1 MILTDE
7 QHQQIH
13 FYLLVLFCF
22 FLLPL
27 PRLAVFALVALILN
41 CLAGGYL
48 WRRASHA
55 FSFWP
60 LLFSSFYLLHLIG
73 FSYTENL
80 AEGLLDLETKLSFLL
95 LPPVLFA
102 VPLNYSNGRAFLL
115 RAFVAGVFLAT
126 IYAYT
131 RAGIL
136 YWNTGLNG
144 FYYKYLSGYLHA
156 HPTYV
161 AMYLNFALFLLL
173 EELFR
178 KQLHLSWKGKALRLL
193 LMAHFFLFIF
203 LLTARMQLLL
213 LILLLSFSYIWYM
226 ARRKKLAFALL
237 GLVAGLGIAFT
248 LAWKIPTTQARIQ
261 KAYSQ
266 FNDPQASPNIRW
278 PIWSL
283 GGELVKAAPLSGH
296 GIGDVQDNLEI
307 LYERENLTEALEGH
321 YNAHNQYVQTSIAL
335 GLPGLLTLLANL
347 LLPLAL
353 SLRQKKFIYAFFLS
367 LLLLSM
373 LTECILEV
381 QMGILF
387 FVFFH
392 CFLALD
398 LQAPK
403 SAKL

>member
-1 MILTDE
+1 MILTDK

-27 PRLAVFALVALILN
+27 PRLSVFALVALILN

-48 WRRASHA
+48 WQRAKSA
-55 FSFWP
+55 FGPWP

-73 FSYTENL
+73 LSYTENWT
-80 AEGLLDLETKLSFLL
+80 EGLLDLETKLSFLL

-102 VPLNYSNGRAFLL
+102 VPITFPNARALIL
-115 RAFVAGVFLAT
+115 RAFVAGVLVAT
-126 IYAYT
+126 IYAYGC
-131 RAGIL
+131 ASLL
-136 YWNTGLNG
+136 YWETGLNG
-144 FYYKYLSGYLHA
+144 FYYKYLSGYINA

-178 KQLHLSWKGKALRLL
+178 KHLHLSWKGKGLRLL
-193 LMAHFFLFIF
+193 IMGHFLVFIF

-213 LILLLSFSYIWYM
+213 LVILLSFSYIWYM
-226 ARRKKLAFALL
+226 SRRKKLLVGLL
-237 GLVAGLGIAFT
+237 GISGGLLIAGALV
-248 LAWKIPTTQARIQ
+248 WMIPTTKDRVQ
-261 KAYSQ
+261 KAYEQ
-266 FNDPQASPNIRW
+266 FHDPQAAPNIRW
-278 PIWSL
+278 AIWSL
-283 GGELVKAAPLSGH
+283 GGELVKEAPLCGQ
-296 GIGDVQDNLEI
+296 GIGDVQDNLEK
-307 LYERENLTEALEGH
+307 LYKRDQLKEALEGH

-335 GLPGLLTLLANL
+335 GLPGLLILLANL
-347 LLPLAL
+347 LIPLAF
-353 SLRQKKFIYAFFLS
+353 SLQKKKFIYAFFLS
-367 LLLLSM
+367 LMILSM

-392 CFLALD
+392 CFLALG
-398 LQAPK
+398 LPASK
-403 SAKL
+403 A